1 PRATATGSALILSLA
16 QLLPDAGIDLESAVF
31 NNAFSRNGSNAA
43 PLDRK
48 QKADKENLTPVA
60 PGSYTSGAIILLSDG
75 RRTTGPDPLDAA
87 HWAADHG
94 VRVFT
99 VGFGTAEGGTIGFEG
114 WSAYV
119 RLDEETL
126 KAIADITRGEYFY
139 AGTAA
144 DLAKVYQALNARLV
158 LEKKDTE
165 ITALF
170 SATAAAFALAAAAFS
185 LLWFRR
191 VV

>member
-1 PRATATGSALILSLA
+1 M
-16 QLLPDAGIDLESAVF
+16 
-31 NNAFSRNGSNAA
+31 
-43 PLDRK
+43 
-48 QKADKENLTPVA
+48 
-60 PGSYTSGAIILLSDG
+60 
-75 RRTTGPDPLDAA
+75 
-87 HWAADHG
+87 
-94 VRVFT
+94 FT
-99 VGFGTAEGGTIGFEG
+99 VGFGTTEGGTIGFEG

-139 AGTAA
+139 AGTAS
-144 DLAKVYQALNARLV
+144 DLAKVYQALNAKLV

-170 SATAAAFALAAAAFS
+170 SAIAAAFALAAVALS

-191 VV
+191 

>member
-1 PRATATGSALILSLA
+1 M
-16 QLLPDAGIDLESAVF
+16 
-31 NNAFSRNGSNAA
+31 
-43 PLDRK
+43 
-48 QKADKENLTPVA
+48 
-60 PGSYTSGAIILLSDG
+60 SDG
-75 RRTTGPDPLDAA
+75 RRTTGPDPLEAA
-87 HWAADHG
+87 KWAADHG

-99 VGFGTAEGGTIGFEG
+99 VGFGTTEGGTIGFEG

-139 AGTAA
+139 AGTAS
-144 DLAKVYQALNARLV
+144 DLAKVYQALNAKLV

-170 SATAAAFALAAAAFS
+170 SAIAAAFALAAVALS

-191 VV
+191 